1 MTPQRDSE
9 LVLLRMMM
17 IGELVLLRMMMIG
30 ELVLLRADLSLFVNE
45 EAQNGLGSTY
55 VDRTLAYFA

>member
-17 IGELVLLRMMMIG
+17 IGK
-30 ELVLLRADLSLFVNE
+30 LVLLRADLSSFVNE